1 MTSQE
6 PENADDDT
14 ISPQVLS
21 WTNHART
28 EIKQNSPASL
38 QTELLERVENLKT
51 AVTESSAKYWGE
63 KANDRQFGRR
73 GVGTTL
79 WLLESGGMEGYTREA
94 A

>member
-1 MTSQE
+1 MVEKAEASE
-6 PENADDDT
+6 AE
-14 ISPQVLS
+14 VKGK
-21 WTNHART
+21 T
-28 EIKQNSPASL
+28 EIRDK
-38 QTELLERVENLKT
+38 LLEN

>member
-51 AVTESSAKYWGE
+51 AGGNSTEK
-63 KANDRQFGRR
+63 
-73 GVGTTL
+73 L
-79 WLLESGGMEGYTREA
+79 
-94 A
+94 